1 MEAEQDLSR
10 FSIQRSPKPSSDS
23 TDEEAAAFA
32 DGSLIDKEW
41 TARYQ
46 EGMKGNE
53 DLERII
59 KDRLQVNTEVK
70 KSG

>member
-10 FSIQRSPKPSSDS
+10 FSLQRSPKPSVDS
-23 TDEEAAAFA
+23 SDEEAPTFA
-32 DGSLIDKEW
+32 DSPLVDKEW

-46 EGMKGNE
+46 EGMKANE